1 MSSPDIYSVIN
12 AFFTLLSRYAG
23 AIVALPYIKDIVD
36 AGTSE
41 FIRVAAAAFTGS
53 SSAWII
59 FLYFRE
65 KFYLLSLRFR
75 RDHTIICGL
84 NYRSLLIIRDLV
96 RRKQKPVVIEKDERN
111 TFIESCKLM
120 GVIVIVGELTD
131 PHLLKSA
138 GATRARYI
146 LSFTDSDETN
156 AEVALQ
162 TMQFFP
168 LQTTRKVT
176 AIIQVIDPKLYLMI
190 RKQAFATDSVS
201 GFRIEFFNQYTV
213 GSKILIDQY
222 PPMCRGD
229 NETIPFPVIIIGA
242 GKLGENLIIRIARM
256 WFEKKFPPNDRP
268 HLYLVDVQA
277 EKIVDYLHGRFSRM
291 HEACNLI
298 PVNLDVRSAAFQ
310 NGIFLEKSALKD
322 GFTTYICF
330 YDDTLGLYTALS
342 LHQCAQER
350 NIKIIVR
357 IEHRLH
363 VARLVA
369 DERTT
374 LEGIRE
380 ILPVDMNSLTAD
392 TSLIQAGELE
402 SIAQAIHE
410 YYCKNE
416 WENGQS
422 RTTNKLLVSWKDL
435 GTLTLKKDGI
445 DGRQYQ
451 ESNRNQAHI
460 IRKKL
465 HMIGC
470 DIGPLTDWNSPDSFK
485 FTIEEV
491 ETLSAV
497 EHERWTQ
504 EKIAQRWRYGPMR
517 DDGKKIHPSIIPY
530 EQLSESEKEKDRETV
545 RNIPKILSL
554 IDFQIYRRSAR

>member
-12 AFFTLLSRYAG
+12 AFLTLLSRYAG
-23 AIVALPYIKDIVD
+23 AIIALPYIKDIVD

-65 KFYLLSLRFR
+65 KFYLFSLWFR

-84 NYRSLLIIRDLV
+84 NHRSLLIIRDLV
-96 RRKQKPVVIEKDERN
+96 RRKQKPVVIEKDEHN

-120 GVIVIVGELTD
+120 GVIVIVGEPTD

-168 LQTTRKVT
+168 RQTTRKVT
-176 AIIQVIDPKLYLMI
+176 AIIQILDPRLYLMI
-190 RKQAFATDSVS
+190 RKQAFATDSLS
-201 GFRIEFFNQYTV
+201 GFRIEFFNQYAV
-213 GSKILIDQY
+213 GSKILIDRN
-222 PPMCRGD
+222 PPLCRVEKGM
-229 NETIPFPVIIIGA
+229 IPFPVIIIGA
-242 GKLGENLIIRIARM
+242 GKLGENILTRIARN
-256 WFEKKFPPNDRP
+256 WYEKKLFLDDRP
-268 HLYLVDVQA
+268 QIYLVDAQA
-277 EKIVDYLHGRFSRM
+277 EKILENLNRRFGRM
-291 HEACNLI
+291 HEACDLI
-298 PVNLDVRSAAFQ
+298 PVSLDVRSAAFQ
-310 NGIFLEKSALKD
+310 NGIFLEKPALKD
-322 GFTTYICF
+322 GFTAYICF
-330 YDDTLGLYTALS
+330 QDDTLGLYTALT

-350 NIKIIVR
+350 MIKIIVR
-357 IEHRLH
+357 IEHKPH
-363 VARLVA
+363 VARLISE
-369 DERTT
+369 DHKT

-392 TSLIQAGELE
+392 STLIQAGEPE
-402 SIAQAIHE
+402 YIARAIHE
-410 YYCKNE
+410 DYCKNE
-416 WENGQS
+416 GYNSQS
-422 RTTNKLLVSWKDL
+422 GMTNRLLVSWDDL

-445 DGRQYQ
+445 DGKHYQ
-451 ESNRNQAHI
+451 ESNLNQAHL

-470 DIGPLTDWNSPDSFK
+470 DIGPLTDWDAPDSFK
-485 FTIEEV
+485 LTTEEV
-491 ETLSAV
+491 ETLAAV
-497 EHERWTQ
+497 EHERWMQ
-504 EKIAQRWRYGPMR
+504 EKLVDGWRYGPAR
-517 DDGKKIHPSIIPY
+517 EDSKKIHPSIIPY
-530 EQLSESEKEKDRETV
+530 LQLSESEKEKDRNTV
-545 RNIPKILSL
+545 RNIPRILSL
-554 IDFQIYRRSAR
+554 IDFQVYRRSA